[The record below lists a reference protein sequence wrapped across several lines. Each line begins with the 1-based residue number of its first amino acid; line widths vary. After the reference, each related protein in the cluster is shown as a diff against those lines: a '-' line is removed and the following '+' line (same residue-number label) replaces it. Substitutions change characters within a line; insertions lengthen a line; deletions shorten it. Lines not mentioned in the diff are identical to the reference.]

1 MKKALVIAAALV
13 IALGLSAAAQGV
25 YGTWFSWLSIG
36 FRDGQNLTLHSFY
49 SVADL
54 GYEVCGFDLS
64 MQAHMDARGL
74 TLVAFEAYGSVG
86 AFSGGS
92 SVFFDAQSNGFMA
105 WNTVVEVSIAG
116 VDFYAIM
123 ELDDYIMIA
132 GGDAI
137 FLSRHVPPIGYGYA
151 SGVGWAFGGIG
162 VAGDCRVGAEI
173 TFNLLPQLCWL
184 WHYGTPG
191 LKYSLC
197 DTWYAEY
204 WVSDLMGN
212 VLQTTCHTIFSHA
225 EVWVEY
231 PFCCT
236 TVLARAHFTCAGF
249 EELCISLYDVDLG
262 ICCGWLDLWNFD
274 ICFQTQTKTVA
285 LAPRVNVG
293 DVCIEPYISVVPGA
307 GGWWDIA
314 GFQIDALY
322 LECEFDCIVFKW
334 GHIFD
339 FVWPRM
345 PGWGSTCCGACIYG
359 PWYATETWRFTPKG
373 VISRRDECAFTVHNG
388 VSLLYPNEMFG
399 FEYDCDSC
407 CGGALTGGIY
417 TFFDT
422 TLHAAS
428 LFDWL
433 ATYIEVEAG
442 IGSMVDVHG
451 SLFVSYLGIEDVGFG
466 FSLNF

>member
-36 FRDGQNLTLHSFY
+36 FRDGQNLTLHQFY
-49 SVADL
+49 SQAHL

-64 MQAHMDARGL
+64 MQAHMTAAGL
-74 TLVAFEAYGSVG
+74 TEVVFQAYGSVG

-92 SVFFDAQSNGFMA
+92 AVFFDAQSNGFRV
-105 WNTVVEVSIAG
+105 WSTYVEVSIAG

-123 ELDDYIMIA
+123 ELDDWIVLADHDLLVAMGPAAY
-132 GGDAI
+132 
-137 FLSRHVPPIGYGYA
+137 YGKD

-162 VAGDCRVGAEI
+162 VAGDCRAGAEI
-173 TFNLLPQLCWL
+173 TFNLLPQLCWH
-184 WHYGTPG
+184 WYYGTAG

-197 DTWYAEY
+197 DTWMTEF
-204 WVSDLMGN
+204 WVGDLIGN

-236 TVLARAHFTCAGF
+236 TVLARAHFTCDGF
-249 EELCISLYDVDLG
+249 EELCISLYDIDLG
-262 ICCGWLDLWNFD
+262 ICCGWLDLWNVD
-274 ICFQTQTKTVA
+274 ICFETQTKTVA
-285 LAPRVNVG
+285 LAPRFNIG
-293 DVCIEPYISVVPGA
+293 DVCLEPYISIVPVGNN
-307 GGWWDIA
+307 WWDIG
-314 GFQIDALY
+314 GFQIDALT
-322 LECEFDCIVFKW
+322 LECEFDCIVFRW

-339 FVWPRM
+339 RHWPRM
-345 PGWGSTCCGACIYG
+345 PGWGSTCCGACIFG
-359 PWYATETWRFTPKG
+359 PWYPNQDWYFSYRA
-373 VISRRDECAFTVHNG
+373 VIQRRWQCAFRVHDG
-388 VSLLYPNEMFG
+388 VSWRYPNEAFG

-407 CGGALTGGIY
+407 CGGVLTGGIFV
-417 TFFDT
+417 FFDT

-433 ATYIEVEAG
+433 GTYIEVEAG

-451 SLFVSYLGIEDVGFG
+451 SLIVSYLGIDDVGLG
-466 FSLNF
+466 MSLSF